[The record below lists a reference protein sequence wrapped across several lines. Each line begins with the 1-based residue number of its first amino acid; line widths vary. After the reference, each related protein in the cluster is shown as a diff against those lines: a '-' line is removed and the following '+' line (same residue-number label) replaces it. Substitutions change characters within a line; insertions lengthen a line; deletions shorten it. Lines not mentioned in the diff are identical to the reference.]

1 MASSPILP
9 LPRTLALVDDDA
21 EYSEYLAQHLE
32 ALGVDVH
39 HFADSNDLLTEDQP
53 FGYGF
58 YIVDLM
64 LPGVDGVDLIGLL
77 RRRTQ
82 AGILVVSGRAA
93 PDVFARVIDVGADMY
108 LAKPVSFE
116 QVVVAVRGV
125 HRRVSARRRRSA
137 WVLEAR
143 ASRLV
148 APDGALISLS
158 ETDLAV
164 MQCFLDA
171 ARRNRHPRSA
181 VPAPGPRRNARGGEP
196 AQRHRVPAASEG
208 GARHAAAG
216 PAADAGA
223 SGLHLSRCAGRG
235 LIGSFASI
243 PSVSPFAAPIGHVLW
258 QLQPED
264 RAAARIGALVHA
276 GHRATPSRGAPRT
289 GRGRGRGLSGCRAHR
304 VQTGVRRV
312 QARCPGPGPSLP
324 GPVTA
329 VLPGRSRAAPP
340 GASGRE

>member
-125 HRRVSARRRRSA
+125 HRRVSAPTPQA

-164 MQCFLDA
+164 MQCFMDA
-171 ARRNRHPRSA
+171 
-181 VPAPGPRRNARGGEP
+181 GGETVTREALCRRLGHAETP
-196 AQRHRVPAASEG
+196 EAENLLSATVYRLRRRVE
-208 GARHAAAG
+208 
-216 PAADAGA
+216 
-223 SGLHLSRCAGRG
+223 
-235 LIGSFASI
+235 
-243 PSVSPFAAPIGHVLW
+243 
-258 QLQPED
+258 
-264 RAAARIGALVHA
+264 
-276 GHRATPSRGAPRT
+276 RATPLPVP
-289 GRGRGRGLSGCRAHR
+289 L
-304 VQTGVRRV
+304 QT
-312 QARCPGPGPSLP
+312 QARVGYIF
-324 GPVTA
+324 
-329 VLPGRSRAAPP
+329 RAALVE
-340 GASGRE
+340 G

>member
-1 MASSPILP
+1 MSSSPVLP

-53 FGYGF
+53 FGFCF

-82 AGILVVSGRAA
+82 VGILVVSGRAA
-93 PDVFARVIDVGADMY
+93 PDVFARVIDAGADMY

-125 HRRVSARRRRSA
+125 HRRVALPAPQA

-158 ETDLAV
+158 DTDLAV

-171 ARRNRHPRSA
+171 
-181 VPAPGPRRNARGGEP
+181 GGETVTRE
-196 AQRHRVPAASEG
+196 ALCRRLGHAETAEAENLLSATVYRLRRRVE
-208 GARHAAAG
+208 
-216 PAADAGA
+216 
-223 SGLHLSRCAGRG
+223 
-235 LIGSFASI
+235 
-243 PSVSPFAAPIGHVLW
+243 
-258 QLQPED
+258 
-264 RAAARIGALVHA
+264 
-276 GHRATPSRGAPRT
+276 RATPLPVPLQTQARVGYIF
-289 GRGRGRGLSGCRAHR
+289 RAAL
-304 VQTGVRRV
+304 V
-312 QARCPGPGPSLP
+312 QA
-324 GPVTA
+324 
-329 VLPGRSRAAPP
+329 
-340 GASGRE
+340 